1 MNRAQFL
8 AGLRQGL
15 RGLSTDEIAEIVSDY
30 DEHFSDATAAGR
42 KEEDVAVALGDPGR
56 LAGELS
62 AETGLRRWE
71 ARRNP
76 RTFVKAG
83 LAVFGLQAFNILI
96 LLPVIAILIFCAG
109 VAAYVLYV
117 VAATGLHMMAEVLSG
132 SGNVLVPALTGL
144 GLLCGVFG
152 VGALL
157 ALLLDSGLRL
167 LARYARLNYRL
178 LKPGD
183 EE

>member
-1 MNRAQFL
+1 MTRAQFI

-15 RGLSTDEIAEIVSDY
+15 RGLSDEEIAEITGDY
-30 DEHFSDATAAGR
+30 EEHFADAVAAGR
-42 KEEDVAVALGDPGR
+42 NENDVAAALGDPAR

-71 ARRNP
+71 ERRNP
-76 RTFVKAG
+76 RTFLRAG
-83 LAVFGLQAFNILI
+83 IGVFGLQAFNILI
-96 LLPVIAILIFCAG
+96 LLPVIGILLFCAG

-117 VAATGLHMMAEVLSG
+117 VAGTGFHMMVQATAG
-132 SGNVLVPALTGL
+132 NGNVLVPALAGF
-144 GLLCGVFG
+144 GLLCGVVG
-152 VGALL
+152 IGALL

-167 LARYARLNYRL
+167 LANYARMNYRL
-178 LKPGD
+178 LKPKD

>member
-1 MNRAQFL
+1 MTRAQFL
-8 AGLRQGL
+8 AGLREGL
-15 RGLSTDEIAEIVSDY
+15 RGLSADEIAEIVGDY
-30 DEHFSDATAAGR
+30 EEHFSDATAAGR
-42 KEEDVAVALGDPGR
+42 KEEDVAAALGDPAR

-76 RTFVKAG
+76 RTFVRAG
-83 LAVFGLQAFNILI
+83 VGVFGLQAFNILI

-117 VAATGLHMMAEVLSG
+117 VAGTGIQMMAEVLSG
-132 SGNVLVPALTGL
+132 SGNVLVPALTGF
-144 GLLCGVFG
+144 GLICGVFG

>member
-1 MNRAQFL
+1 MTRAQFL
-8 AGLRQGL
+8 AGLRQNL
-15 RGLSTDEIAEIVSDY
+15 RGLSADEVTDIVADY
-30 DEHFSDATAAGR
+30 EEHFSDAAAAGR
-42 KEEDVAVALGDPGR
+42 GEEDVAAALGDPKR

-76 RTFVKAG
+76 RTFLRAG
-83 LAVFGLQAFNILI
+83 VGVFGLQAFNILI
-96 LLPVIAILIFCAG
+96 LLPVIGILLFCAG

-117 VAATGLHMMAEVLSG
+117 VAGTGFHMMAEVMSG
-132 SGNVLVPALTGL
+132 SGNVLVPALAGFGL
-144 GLLCGVFG
+144 ICGVVG
-152 VGALL
+152 VGSLL

-178 LKPGD
+178 LKPKD

>member
-1 MNRAQFL
+1 MTRAQFL
-8 AGLRQGL
+8 AGLRHNL
-15 RGLSTDEIAEIVSDY
+15 RGLSADEVTDIVADY
-30 DEHFSDATAAGR
+30 EEHFSDAAAAGR
-42 KEEDVAVALGDPGR
+42 SEEDVAAALGDPAR

-76 RTFVKAG
+76 RTFLRAG
-83 LAVFGLQAFNILI
+83 VAVFGLQAFNILI
-96 LLPVIAILIFCAG
+96 LLPVIGILLFCAG

-117 VAATGLHMMAEVLSG
+117 VAGTGFHMIAQATSG
-132 SGNVLVPALTGL
+132 NGNVLVPALAGFGL
-144 GLLCGVFG
+144 VCGVVG
-152 VGALL
+152 IGALL

-167 LARYARLNYRL
+167 LARYARMNYRL
-178 LKPGD
+178 LKPKD